1 MIGKTIGNYRIVA
14 TLGRGVTGTVFRAL
28 DETLGRD
35 VAVRVLHADVADSDV
50 MKRFQLEVKA
60 LAQLNDPDIA
70 TIHDVQVTGEGVL
83 LVTELV
89 SGESLEALMAR
100 VGPETPERAALLVA
114 QILSVLG
121 HAHAVGV
128 VHRDLKPS
136 NVMVT
141 ERGTIKLL
149 DFAMAPVEGAS
160 QMTAAAFSVGM
171 PAYMAPERILGNDV
185 DARADI
191 YSVGALLY
199 VLLTGEV
206 PFDAPSATEMVHKQL
221 NELPTP
227 LRSHRPDLPP
237 WCEPVVVRALAKSP
251 VDRYQSVEEFR
262 AAVLSGV
269 SSATDKTGVHGSNRE
284 AISGEG
290 PTLAIPLAAVSGE
303 EPTAPLDLPA
313 PAEPLMPTFNA
324 DEATL
329 MAAIPH
335 GVPVDATMAGSRL
348 VEVSSDVGPTLQMP
362 SVTIADV
369 EPAGAPTMLVPAAN
383 APTVAMPRESL
394 APTVT
399 APVATAPTGTTLV
412 MERKQFAA
420 AGAILGVL
428 VLGVVVLAVMV
439 LRRPTAVTESANGAS
454 SVAPLAT
461 ATDSPAAVST
471 LAGALPAQ
479 ESVAP
484 TTISGGAAKA
494 IGVPPSPPV
503 GIADPPIRTSPAD
516 PTVPTTANRAAKAT
530 PRAVVPAVAAPP
542 PPNSN
547 LARISNTSPFTFE
560 AKAVVADGDK
570 YRERDARVLLAD
582 GSVSV
587 TQTDGKPLYQVS
599 VSDLTNL
606 TYSNSRQP
614 LWNSPSGPAEA
625 MRVEGGGF
633 LGRGRRNW
641 LGLRTPAALLV
652 VRVDDDAVGR
662 VIAALQERTGLTV
675 ARLIEPKE

>member
-1 MIGKTIGNYRIVA
+1 MIGKTIGNYRIVE

-28 DETLGRD
+28 DETLGRN

-136 NVMVT
+136 NVIVT

-227 LRSHRPDLPP
+227 VRRHRPDLPP

-269 SSATDKTGVHGSNRE
+269 SSATDKTGASGSNRE

-290 PTLAIPLAAVSGE
+290 PTLAMPIAAVSGE
-303 EPTAPLDLPA
+303 EPTAPLDVPA
-313 PAEPLMPTFNA
+313 PEEPSMSTFNP

-329 MAAIPH
+329 VAAVPRS
-335 GVPVDATMAGSRL
+335 VPVDVPMAGSRL
-348 VEVSSDVGPTLQMP
+348 VEVLSDVGPTLQMP
-362 SVTIADV
+362 SVTIPDV
-369 EPAGAPTMLVPAAN
+369 GPAGVPTMLAPTAS
-383 APTVAMPRESL
+383 APTVAVPRESL

-399 APVATAPTGTTLV
+399 APVAPAPTGTTLV

-439 LRRPTAVTESANGAS
+439 LRRPTAVTESTNGAA
-454 SVAPLAT
+454 SVAP
-461 ATDSPAAVST
+461 PAVAT

-542 PPNSN
+542 PPNSS
-547 LARISNTSPFTFE
+547 LARISNTSPFKFE

-587 TQTDGKPLYQVS
+587 IQTDGKPLYQVS

-652 VRVDDDAVGR
+652 VRVDDVASGR
-662 VIAALQERTGLTV
+662 VSAALQERTGLTV